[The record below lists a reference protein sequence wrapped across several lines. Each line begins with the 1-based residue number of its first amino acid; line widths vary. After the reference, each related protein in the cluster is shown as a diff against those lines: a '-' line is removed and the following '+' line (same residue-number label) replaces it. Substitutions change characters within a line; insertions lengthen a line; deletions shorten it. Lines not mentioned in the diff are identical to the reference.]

1 MKREIIAPNV
11 YLTQL
16 PNEKFK
22 QNRLTVSM
30 IVPNDKDKAT
40 MYAILPG
47 LMERAYEDY
56 PTMREFSRKLNK
68 MYAASLSVSSTVIGA
83 NRCIRFTIQGI
94 KNEYCIEEGEDLL
107 SELCD
112 VLIGVILKPCLEEGS
127 FVREWLEVEKFKLR
141 EEIEGQVND
150 KRSYCIKNAR
160 KLFFKD
166 SPNGVDRLG
175 YLDEIDTITSENLYA
190 CYKQLLDRA
199 RIEIFITA
207 NNRDTAVA
215 KMKTAFSYERK
226 ADAEILPIIVEPCL
240 SRPEEFT
247 EHMDTVQGKICLLYT
262 TQRQLTEE
270 ERYHM
275 LVAGA
280 LFGGTAS
287 SRLFKNVREK
297 QSLCYYCAAGFNGF
311 TSCMSVDSG
320 VEHQNAQK
328 TVRAIQYELKNTI
341 ENEIPQREIDETKL
355 TIKTSLQS
363 NYDGLYGL
371 EAWYLNE
378 AIRGTL
384 LTPEYVMEQVEK
396 VTADDIRN
404 VLKLLN
410 LNVIYAISK

>member
-1 MKREIIAPNV
+1 M
-11 YLTQL
+11 
-16 PNEKFK
+16 
-22 QNRLTVSM
+22 
-30 IVPNDKDKAT
+30 
-40 MYAILPG
+40 
-47 LMERAYEDY
+47 
-56 PTMREFSRKLNK
+56 
-68 MYAASLSVSSTVIGA
+68 
-83 NRCIRFTIQGI
+83 
-94 KNEYCIEEGEDLL
+94 L

-112 VLIGVILKPCLEEGS
+112 VLVGVILKPCLEEGS

-311 TSCMSVDSG
+311 TSCMSVDPG

-341 ENEIPQREIDETKL
+341 ENEIPQSEIDETKL

>member
-1 MKREIIAPNV
+1 
-11 YLTQL
+11 
-16 PNEKFK
+16 
-22 QNRLTVSM
+22 
-30 IVPNDKDKAT
+30 
-40 MYAILPG
+40 
-47 LMERAYEDY
+47 
-56 PTMREFSRKLNK
+56 MREFSRKLNK

-94 KNEYCIEEGEDLL
+94 KNEYCIEDGEDLL

-112 VLIGVILKPCLEEGS
+112 VLVGVILKPCLEEGS

-287 SRLFKNVREK
+287 SRLFK
-297 QSLCYYCAAGFNGF
+297 
-311 TSCMSVDSG
+311 MSVK
-320 VEHQNAQK
+320 NKAF
-328 TVRAIQYELKNTI
+328 AII
-341 ENEIPQREIDETKL
+341 VPQDL
-355 TIKTSLQS
+355 TALH
-363 NYDGLYGL
+363 L
-371 EAWYLNE
+371 
-378 AIRGTL
+378 
-384 LTPEYVMEQVEK
+384 V
-396 VTADDIRN
+396 
-404 VLKLLN
+404 
-410 LNVIYAISK
+410 